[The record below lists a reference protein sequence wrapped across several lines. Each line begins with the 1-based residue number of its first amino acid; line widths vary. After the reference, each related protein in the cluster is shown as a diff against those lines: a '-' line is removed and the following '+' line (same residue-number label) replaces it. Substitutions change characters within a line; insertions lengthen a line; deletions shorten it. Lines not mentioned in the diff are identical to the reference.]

1 MDHCIFCKIINKELP
16 ADIVF
21 ENEHVL
27 AFLDIAPINKGH
39 TLVIP
44 KSHHSSISTP
54 SDDELLHMMKVA
66 SQIGRSLM
74 KSCDYDGFNLH
85 LSNGNCA
92 GQVVDHAHL
101 HVVPRIGTDGFH
113 WNWRSQKYEGGEKE
127 EYIQKMNSKLKLNE
141 S

>member
-1 MDHCIFCKIINKELP
+1 MSHCIFCKIINKELP

-44 KSHHSSISTP
+44 KRHHSSITTP
-54 SDDELLHMMKVA
+54 SEEELMNMMKVA

-74 KSCDYDGFNLH
+74 KGCDYDGFNLH

-101 HVVPRIGTDGFH
+101 HVVPRIGTDGFN
-113 WNWRSQKYEGGEKE
+113 WNWRSLKYEEGEKE
-127 EYIQKMNSKLKLNE
+127 DYIKKMNSKLKLNE

>member
-1 MDHCIFCKIINKELP
+1 MSHCIFCKIINKELP
-16 ADIVF
+16 VDIVY

-44 KSHHSSISTP
+44 KSHHSSITTP
-54 SDDELLHMMKVA
+54 SNDEILHMMKVA
-66 SQIGRSLM
+66 SQIGRALM
-74 KSCDYDGFNLH
+74 KGCDYDGFNLH
-85 LSNGNCA
+85 LANGNCA

-101 HVVPRIGTDGFH
+101 HVIPRIGTDGFH
-113 WNWRSQKYEGGEKE
+113 WNWRSQKYEDGEKQE
-127 EYIQKMNSKLKLNE
+127 LIEKMHSRMKLDE

>member
-1 MDHCIFCKIINKELP
+1 MDQCIFCKIINKELP

-39 TLVIP
+39 TLVVP
-44 KSHHSSISTP
+44 KSHHNSISTP
-54 SDDELLHMMKVA
+54 SEDELLNIMKAA
-66 SQIGRSLM
+66 SQIGRALM
-74 KSCDYDGFNLH
+74 KGCDYDGFNLH

-92 GQVVDHAHL
+92 GQVVDHAHM

-113 WNWRSQKYEGGEKE
+113 WNWRSLKYENGEKE
-127 EYIQKMNSKLKLNE
+127 EYIKNINSKLKLNE

>member
-1 MDHCIFCKIINKELP
+1 MP

-44 KSHHSSISTP
+44 KSHHSSATTP
-54 SDDELLHMMKVA
+54 SDDEMLNMMKVA
-66 SQIGRSLM
+66 TQIGRSLM
-74 KSCDYDGFNLH
+74 KGCDYDGFNLH
-85 LSNGNCA
+85 LANGNCA

-101 HVVPRIGTDGFH
+101 HVIPRIGTDGFH
-113 WNWRSQKYEGGEKE
+113 WNWRSQKYDNGEKQE
-127 EYIQKMNSKLKLNE
+127 LIEKMNSKLKLNE

>member
-1 MDHCIFCKIINKELP
+1 MSHCIFCKIINKELP
-16 ADIVF
+16 ADIVY
-21 ENEHVL
+21 ENDHVL

-44 KSHHSSISTP
+44 KTHNSSITTP
-54 SDDELLHMMKVA
+54 SDDELLNMMKVA

-74 KSCDYDGFNLH
+74 KGCDYDGFNLH
-85 LSNGNCA
+85 LANGNCA

-101 HVVPRIGTDGFH
+101 HVIPRIGTDGFN
-113 WNWRSQKYEGGEKE
+113 WNWRSQKYEDGEKQE
-127 EYIQKMNSKLKLNE
+127 LIEKMHKRLKLDE

>member
-1 MDHCIFCKIINKELP
+1 MSHCIFCKIINKELP
-16 ADIVF
+16 VDIVY

-44 KSHHSSISTP
+44 KSHHSSITTP
-54 SDDELLHMMKVA
+54 SDDEMLHMMKVA
-66 SQIGRSLM
+66 SQIGRALM
-74 KSCDYDGFNLH
+74 KGCDYDGFNLH
-85 LSNGNCA
+85 LANGNCA

-101 HVVPRIGTDGFH
+101 HVIPRIGTDGFH
-113 WNWRSQKYEGGEKE
+113 WNWRSQKYEDGEKQE
-127 EYIQKMNSKLKLNE
+127 LIEKMHSRMKLDE

>member
-1 MDHCIFCKIINKELP
+1 MSNCIFCKIIAKELP
-16 ADIVF
+16 ADIVY

-44 KSHHSSISTP
+44 KSHHGSITTL
-54 SDDELLHMMKVA
+54 SDDEWMNMMKVA
-66 SQIGRSLM
+66 SKIGRSLM
-74 KSCDYDGFNLH
+74 KACDYDGFNLH
-85 LSNGNCA
+85 LANGNCA

-101 HVVPRIGTDGFH
+101 HVIPRIGTDGFH
-113 WNWRSQKYEGGEKE
+113 WNWRSQKYADGEQQE
-127 EYIQKMNSKLKLNE
+127 IIAKMNSKLQIDE

>member
-1 MDHCIFCKIINKELP
+1 MSHCIFCKIINKELP

-44 KSHHSSISTP
+44 KSHHSSITTP
-54 SDDELLHMMKVA
+54 SEGELMNMMKVA

-74 KSCDYDGFNLH
+74 KGCDYDGFNLH

-101 HVVPRIGTDGFH
+101 HVVPRIGTDGF
-113 WNWRSQKYEGGEKE
+113 N
-127 EYIQKMNSKLKLNE
+127 
-141 S
+141 

>member
-1 MDHCIFCKIINKELP
+1 MDNCIFCKIIKKELP
-16 ADIVF
+16 VDVVF

-44 KSHHSSISTP
+44 KTHHNSIATP
-54 SDDELLHMMKVA
+54 SDEELMHMMKVG
-66 SQIGRSLM
+66 SQIGRALM
-74 KSCDYDGFNLH
+74 KGCDYDGFNLH

-92 GQVVDHAHL
+92 GQVVNHAHL

-113 WNWRSQKYEGGEKE
+113 WNWRSLKYEAGEKE
-127 EYIQKMNSKLKLNE
+127 EYLKNINSKLKLHE